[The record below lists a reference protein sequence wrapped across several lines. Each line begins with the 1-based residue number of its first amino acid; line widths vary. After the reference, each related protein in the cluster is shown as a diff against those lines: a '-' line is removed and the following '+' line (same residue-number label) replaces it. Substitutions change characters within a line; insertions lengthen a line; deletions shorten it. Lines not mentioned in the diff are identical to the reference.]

1 MKKTSLGLSINPIME
16 VFSYGF
22 FNITRFGLD
31 NANLVNK
38 EDVAIDIGK
47 GIVYKAKQ
55 KEHELTC
62 SLNGFEIGII
72 YPRRSL

>member
-1 MKKTSLGLSINPIME
+1 MKKTSSGLSINPIME

-31 NANLVNK
+31 NAK

-55 KEHELTC
+55 KGDMYCISPL
-62 SLNGFEIGII
+62 
-72 YPRRSL
+72 